1 MINFCLSNIYVYLFQ
16 ATPEATRKFWEDKQ
30 IPIAHQK
37 AAEYKMSG

>member
-1 MINFCLSNIYVYLFQ
+1 MINFCLSNIYVYFQ
-16 ATPEATRKFWEDKQ
+16 ATPEATRKFWEHKQ